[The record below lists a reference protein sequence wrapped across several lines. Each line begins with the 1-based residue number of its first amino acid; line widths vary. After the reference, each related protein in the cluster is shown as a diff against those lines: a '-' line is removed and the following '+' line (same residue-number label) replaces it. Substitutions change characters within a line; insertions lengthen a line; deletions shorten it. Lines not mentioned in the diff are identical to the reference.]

1 MKRMSRITSFLMIL
15 VLMFPA
21 GALAGRKHKDVE
33 DIGNRK
39 INGRIAGIFPN
50 FISQEKEIQ
59 LGAQFA
65 QIFEETA
72 RLVEDPVVT
81 EYVDR
86 LGQKIVKHSDAK
98 VPFVIKVVDTEEVN
112 AFALPG
118 GYLYVNKGLILEA
131 DNESELAGV
140 LAHEIAHVTARH
152 ATERMSKGQLLQFAA
167 LPALFVGGGLAGLGI
182 QNGLGLGLNLAILG
196 ITRKSEAEADQLGTQ
211 YLWNTEYDP
220 HGFITFFEKLEAR
233 QKNKPGKFA
242 SFFRTHP
249 TPESRIEMVQEEI
262 SYLPPKDEYTV
273 SSSEFE
279 RVKARLIQTDNQR
292 AQLGDSQGQ
301 ASAERPTLKRKT
313 STDRTDKEKPALKK
327 DRPHFEEDNGIGLKS
342 GSVDFMITNT
352 GEGSITVIIDGKV
365 RDQVGY
371 VTSMNSIV
379 VLTIGEDHTG
389 YSKIFPPLYTK
400 QGAAKLGR

>member
-1 MKRMSRITSFLMIL
+1 MRRISPIISVLMIL
-15 VLMFPA
+15 VLMSPA
-21 GALAGRKHKDVE
+21 SVFAGRKHKDVE
-33 DIGNRK
+33 NIGNRK

-50 FISQEKEIQ
+50 FVSLEKEIQ

-98 VPFVIKVVDTEEVN
+98 VPFVFKVVDTEEVN

-152 ATERMSKGQLLQFAA
+152 ATERMTKGQLLQFAA
-167 LPALFVGGGLAGLGI
+167 IPALFVGGGLAGVGI
-182 QNGLGLGLNLAILG
+182 QNGLGLGLNLAVLG

-220 HGFITFFEKLEAR
+220 QGFITFFEKLEAR
-233 QKNKPGKFA
+233 QKDKPGKFA
-242 SFFRTHP
+242 GFFRTHP
-249 TPESRIEMVQEEI
+249 TPESRIEKVQKEI
-262 SYLPPKDEYTV
+262 SYLPAKAEYRV

-279 RVKARLIQTDNQR
+279 RVKARLIEIDNQR
-292 AQLGDSQGQ
+292 LQPGTSQGQ
-301 ASAERPTLKRKT
+301 ADAKRPTLKRKT
-313 STDRTDKEKPALKK
+313 NTGGTEKEEPALKK
-327 DRPHFEEDNGIGLKS
+327 DRPTLK
-342 GSVDFMITNT
+342 
-352 GEGSITVIIDGKV
+352 
-365 RDQVGY
+365 R
-371 VTSMNSIV
+371 
-379 VLTIGEDHTG
+379 
-389 YSKIFPPLYTK
+389 TK
-400 QGAAKLGR
+400 DSRS

>member
-1 MKRMSRITSFLMIL
+1 MRRMTRMISVLMIL
-15 VLMFPA
+15 VLMLPT
-21 GALAGRKHKDVE
+21 GVLAGRKHKDVE
-33 DIGNRK
+33 NIGNRK

-65 QIFEETA
+65 QLFEETA

-98 VPFVIKVVDTEEVN
+98 VPFVFKVVDTDEVN

-167 LPALFVGGGLAGLGI
+167 IPALFVGGGLAGVGI
-182 QNGLGLGLNLAILG
+182 QNGLGLGLNLAVLG

-220 HGFITFFEKLEAR
+220 QGFITFFEKLEAR
-233 QKNKPGKFA
+233 QKDKPGKFA
-242 SFFRTHP
+242 GFFRTHP
-249 TPESRIEMVQEEI
+249 TPESRIEKVQKEI
-262 SYLPPKDEYTV
+262 SFLPPKEEYTV

-279 RVKARLIQTDNQR
+279 RVKARLIEVDNQR
-292 AQLGDSQGQ
+292 LQLGAPQGQ
-301 ASAERPTLKRKT
+301 AGAKRPTLKRRT
-313 STDRTDKEKPALKK
+313 NTDGTEREEPALKK
-327 DRPHFEEDNGIGLKS
+327 DRPTLK
-342 GSVDFMITNT
+342 
-352 GEGSITVIIDGKV
+352 
-365 RDQVGY
+365 R
-371 VTSMNSIV
+371 
-379 VLTIGEDHTG
+379 
-389 YSKIFPPLYTK
+389 
-400 QGAAKLGR
+400 AKESRS